1 MSQLARLRRLLAR
14 RPWLYWTAAAA
25 LALLI
30 ALQVQASLAA
40 LATAR
45 QAWGTPVTV
54 WVATAPAERGDH
66 VQAEPRDYPAAMV
79 PPGALTSA
87 PDHPAARTIEVGEV
101 LLASAVGGN
110 AEVGAG
116 WVVVALPSS
125 AAPRVVA
132 GQRLVLFGNGA
143 TLCDGVVTSPE
154 SGSTIEVAV
163 PPGCAATAAVH
174 AAANTLTAAIR
185 L

>member
-14 RPWLYWTAAAA
+14 RPWLYWAVAAA

-54 WVATAPAERGDH
+54 WVATAPAERGEP
-66 VQAEPRDYPAAMV
+66 VRAEPRDYPAAMV

-87 PDHPAARTIEVGEV
+87 PDRPAARPIEVGEV
-101 LLASAVGGN
+101 LLVSAVGGN
-110 AEVGAG
+110 AEVGTG
-116 WVVVALPSS
+116 WVVLALPSS
-125 AAPRVVA
+125 AAPRVVD

-143 TLCDGVVTSPE
+143 TLCDGVVTTPE
-154 SGSTIEVAV
+154 SGSTVEVAV
-163 PPGCAATAAVH
+163 PPAGAGPAAGH
-174 AAANTLTAAIR
+174 AAANTLTAAIQ